1 MKEGKFNF
9 FVPIDEESIR
19 KAAEAPIENRYD
31 NMVLEGLASD
41 DTEDTDKE
49 VLEPDG
55 FITDYFLQSGTVN
68 YEHLAKKSPK
78 YIIGE
83 PIDAKVTNNK
93 FYVKAKL
100 WKQSQIARDLWDKVL
115 EMRESGSKRK
125 LGWSIEGK
133 SLLKNPLNQKN
144 IKRALI
150 TNIALTFNP
159 VNANSW
165 ADIVKGQQKEDFV
178 ELDYETTTEE
188 APYLYEFERNGK
200 VYRLSPDYQIYAVGI
215 EKAMDIAATKPLIP
229 ESLDKKPKNLCFNDI
244 KKAIDTVV
252 KMTELGIADEGMLKK
267 LKEIW

>member
-1 MKEGKFNF
+1 MNGEKFNF
-9 FVPIDEESIR
+9 FVPIDEESLQ

-31 NMVLEGLASD
+31 NMILSGLASD
-41 DTEDTDKE
+41 DSEDTDKE

-83 PIDAKVTNNK
+83 PIDAKVTDNK

-100 WKQSQIARDLWDKVL
+100 WKHSQIARDLWDKVL
-115 EMRESGSKRK
+115 EMKESGSKRK

-133 SLLKNPLNQKN
+133 SLLKNPLNVKN

-159 VNANSW
+159 VNSNSW
-165 ADIVKGQQKEDFV
+165 ADIVKGNQKEDYI
-178 ELDYETTTEE
+178 ELDYEPAEE
-188 APYLYEFERNGK
+188 EMPFLFEFERNGK
-200 VYRLSPDYQIYAVGI
+200 IYRLSSDYKIYQAPIVKSMDVAAV
-215 EKAMDIAATKPLIP
+215 KPLTP
-229 ESLDKKPKNLCFNDI
+229 ESLDKKPKNLCFSEI
-244 KKAIDTVV
+244 KKSMDTVLRF
-252 KMTELGIADEGMLKK
+252 KELGLADEKMLKK
-267 LKEIW
+267 MKEIW